1 MADKLKK
8 GESLSDLLLA
18 LLISTSHVY
27 AYIYI
32 CLCMHFLF
40 LFSLWTVQTHPLEK
54 LVPLLN
60 TRELCVCTL
69 RRHTHIHILSL
80 YSSTRTCDLDFNTY
94 TYKDKGKDALPH
106 FPFNSRRCC
115 CRFLSFTLSLFHC
128 CSRVSA
134 VKILFTLCPCLFV
147 CLFVFR
153 GSNFPFFPFFFLLK
167 KVFNQRKACLSVCLS
182 VSL

>member
-1 MADKLKK
+1 
-8 GESLSDLLLA
+8 
-18 LLISTSHVY
+18 
-27 AYIYI
+27 
-32 CLCMHFLF
+32 MHFLF

-147 CLFVFR
+147 CFSGIKFPLF
-153 GSNFPFFPFFFLLK
+153 SLFLSLEKSFQSK
-167 KVFNQRKACLSVCLS
+167 KSVSVCLS
-182 VSL
+182 VCVPVTRALPRGEKGQRERERRPVAAL